1 MPLPATSEQFGKDS
15 TLPTAVHQA
24 SNQSAGRSHSTWIQA
39 ARARPPGAG
48 AEWPHSSGR
57 SAQGAQPLV
66 GDRPS
71 LLGPKKL
78 RQTLTHSIQRKECE
92 LNDGEV
98 RAHHAPAQSP
108 SIEALESSL
117 HQQEEAC
124 ELHDAAE
131 SASCGG
137 DEASVLRTTPKDFI
151 EDVNDGMCAPQSS
164 SALVSVRHVNVA
176 QDEVP
181 STSQQLPD
189 SMQQARG
196 DLARGARS
204 HLSDM
209 QQRLRTVDPHI
220 AMPIQCR
227 SCVRRVP
234 FLHSV
239 HWACALKVNSRSHD
253 ERSSLPPADDPMRE
267 HIASSSCVDDRECS
281 ACAAS
286 AQVLVGRASSC
297 HRISVRV
304 YRTDSIPPARCTEEP
319 SRSAAQIADSRQ

>member
-1 MPLPATSEQFGKDS
+1 MPLPATSEQLGKDS

-24 SNQSAGRSHSTWIQA
+24 SSQSAGRSHSTWIQA

-48 AEWPHSSGR
+48 AEWPQTPGR
-57 SAQGAQPLV
+57 SGQRAQPLV

-92 LNDGEV
+92 LNDGEA

-124 ELHDAAE
+124 ELPDAAE

-137 DEASVLRTTPKDFI
+137 DEASVLRTTSQPRAAKDCI
-151 EDVNDGMCAPQSS
+151 EDVNDGLCAPQSF
-164 SALVSVRHVNVA
+164 SALVSVPHVNVA
-176 QDEVP
+176 QDVVP
-181 STSQQLPD
+181 STLQQLPD
-189 SMQQARG
+189 STQQARG
-196 DLARGARS
+196 DLAKGTRG
-204 HLSDM
+204 HVSDM

-220 AMPIQCR
+220 AVPIQLR
-227 SCVRRVP
+227 SFVLRVP

-239 HWACALKVNSRSHD
+239 HCACALKVDSCSHD
-253 ERSSLPPADDPMRE
+253 ERSSLPPADDPMRV
-267 HIASSSCVDDRECS
+267 HIASSSRVDNGECS
-281 ACAAS
+281 DCAAP
-286 AQVLVGRASSC
+286 AQVLTGR
-297 HRISVRV
+297 V
-304 YRTDSIPPARCTEEP
+304 
-319 SRSAAQIADSRQ
+319 